1 MEETTFNLVLCAV
14 VTLVIIVLIIML
26 FNKKDSY
33 SLTGT
38 GGGYSSL
45 GLVPSVARRYQNPQ
59 SKEEVKSSRFNQI
72 KNLATNQFYGH
83 NDAKGVRHSVNIDID
98 SNKYERDDMED
109 DPSKDTVTQADY
121 RQRKVR
127 KN

>member
-38 GGGYSSL
+38 GGSYSSL
-45 GLVPSVARRYQNPQ
+45 GHVRSVARRYQNPQ

-83 NDAKGVRHSVNIDID
+83 DDPKGVRHSVNIDID